1 MTTLVAEANK
11 QEAEGSH
18 VLAILDKTGDTKV
31 MWEVEDDTS
40 VVAAAEAFLA
50 KVEAG
55 YTAYAIK
62 DGGAEAEVIKNFD
75 KTAEKIILTPQFI
88 GG

>member
-11 QEAEGSH
+11 QETEGSH
-18 VLAILDKTGDTKV
+18 VLAILDRTGDTKV

-55 YTAYAIK
+55 YTAYALK
-62 DGGAEAEVIKNFD
+62 GDGAEPEVIKEFD
-75 KTAEKIILTPQFI
+75 ATAEKIILTPQFV

>member
-1 MTTLVAEANK
+1 MTTVVAEANK
-11 QEAEGSH
+11 EEAEGTH
-18 VLAILDKTGDTKV
+18 VLAILDRTGDTKV

-50 KVEAG
+50 KVSEG

-62 DGGAEAEVIKNFD
+62 DDGESEVIKDFD
-75 KTAEKIILTPQFI
+75 KEATKIILAPQNI

>member
-11 QEAEGSH
+11 QEPEGSH
-18 VLAILDKTGDTKV
+18 VLAILDQTGDTKV

-40 VVAAAEAFLA
+40 VVAAAEAFVA

-55 YTAYAIK
+55 YTAYALK
-62 DGGAEAEVIKNFD
+62 DGVEPEVIKSFD
-75 KTAEKIILTPQFI
+75 KTAEKIILTPAFE